1 MSVSFT
7 ASDIGF
13 ETNQGTLDL
22 SSRFVNIV
30 ITVETIELGGFSFPK
45 ELPQPVFLEDNIIQF
60 TRYLVFMHRI
70 NFIVILSTTTTK
82 MS

>member
-1 MSVSFT
+1 MSISFT
-7 ASDIGF
+7 ASDVGF
-13 ETNQGTLDL
+13 ETKQEPLDL

-45 ELPQPVFLEDNIIQF
+45 ELPQPAFLEENITRF

-70 NFIVILSTTTTK
+70 NSIVISSTTTTK